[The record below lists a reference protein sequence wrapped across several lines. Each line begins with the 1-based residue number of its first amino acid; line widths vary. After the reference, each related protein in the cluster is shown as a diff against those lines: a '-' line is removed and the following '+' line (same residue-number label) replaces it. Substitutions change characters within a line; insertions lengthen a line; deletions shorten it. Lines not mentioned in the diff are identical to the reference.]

1 MVLADNY
8 VGNIY
13 LEDKTIKGRVIKGVA
28 GKFTVLVDDVEY
40 KAFAR
45 GKLKNDGEIRV
56 GDMVEIE
63 SNRSYVIE
71 KVYPRQNSLIRP
83 YVANID
89 MAIITIAES
98 PKPDFVLVDKI
109 LINCKQSNIKPILCV
124 NKMDILSKELKQS
137 IETDYKGI
145 VDIYYVSAHTKQGIL
160 ELEKLIE
167 NKVVCFC
174 GQSAVGKSSIINC
187 LLEDRTLEVGGL
199 SKKTERGKHTTRV
212 TEIIK
217 VAGGYVVDTCG
228 FSMLENIDINEKD
241 LALYYPEFYEPS
253 YYCKYRGC
261 NHIHEPEC
269 EVKKLVEDGTISRSR
284 YDRYIQIY
292 EQIKET
298 RRK

>member
-1 MVLADNY
+1 ME
-8 VGNIY
+8 G
-13 LEDKTIKGRVIKGVA
+13 KTIKGRVIKGVA
-28 GKFTVLVDDVEY
+28 GKFTILSNEKEY

-56 GDMVEIE
+56 GDMVEFE
-63 SNRSYVIE
+63 LFNKSCVIE
-71 KVYPRQNSLIRP
+71 KVYPRINSLIRP

-89 MAIITIAES
+89 MAIITICPS

-109 LINCKQSNIKPILCV
+109 LINCKHSNIKPVLCV
-124 NKMDILSKELKQS
+124 NKVDILDTELKDT
-137 IETDYKGI
+137 IEKDYKNI
-145 VDIYYVSAHTKQGIL
+145 VDIYYVSAHTKDGIF
-160 ELEKLIE
+160 ELENLIE
-167 NKVVCFC
+167 NKVICFC

-187 LLEDRTLEVGGL
+187 LLDDRTLEVGGL

-241 LALYYPEFYEPS
+241 LATYYPEFYEPS

-269 EVKKLVEDGTISRSR
+269 RVKELVDSGEISKSR

-298 RRK
+298 RRKKYE